1 MFVLRRLDV
10 FQPGQ
15 FIGEIRWLVDEHR
28 QALRADENDL
38 ALIMQRNKW
47 NLLFGFLTVQAGFHL
62 VSCKIPFQ
70 TVKAW
75 AAL

>member
-1 MFVLRRLDV
+1 VIGWFIWLHPWQFLIQFLRFVD
-10 FQPGQ
+10 Q
-15 FIGEIRWLVDEHR
+15 HR
-28 QALRADENDL
+28 QALRADENYL
-38 ALIMQRNKW
+38 ALIVQRNKW

-70 TVKAW
+70 MVKAW